1 MNTYAN
7 KFRIQN
13 EKGKILVEMIF
24 KVVNAPIKR
33 MKMEYV

>member
-13 EKGKILVEMIF
+13 AKGKILFEMIGKGTRF
-24 KVVNAPIKR
+24 YYIALWS
-33 MKMEYV
+33 